1 MSITRKKDYPDGY
14 PDDALQV
21 IRSMSFT
28 DGKEVNIV
36 GSMSLRSQIYAGD
49 YDAFET
55 VPTHGSTEQAV
66 RDLVRKFKQ
75 IIKQIEAIP
84 NTYISDIKTGSVEEW
99 KLIFEPYNHTKSL
112 EQLETLFK
120 DNIIS
125 SSTYHEGKK
134 RIKPRVTKLEY
145 LMLQR
150 DFRPNVIRWTS
161 REVLLGFKR
170 LQDGRKFTL
179 EEAFQTPIITKLDV
193 IAWVQNNRYTDF
205 SIIYQFKHKTK
216 TLNPGFKDLEL
227 SIRENIFV
235 LYREG
240 NFYKMAKRM
249 FSLAK
254 VKGYTPILEKLSI
267 LFNGDVGRLYMV
279 YGDIGTIESLLDLRQ
294 PISNTKLDF
303 EIDQFKGRLSNISL
317 EKYVHHEHE
326 LFQLIEKLLN
336 MRTPNRETM
345 KDVLGKIK
353 TILNDIMSSYTK
365 SYLLKEKLM
374 PNY

>member
-1 MSITRKKDYPDGY
+1 MSITRKKDYPNGY
-14 PDDALQV
+14 PEDALQV
-21 IRSMSFT
+21 IQAMSFT

-55 VPTHGSTEQAV
+55 VPTSGSTEEAL

-75 IIKQIEAIP
+75 IVKQVQTIP
-84 NTYISDIKTGSVEEW
+84 NTYISDIKSGSVEEW
-99 KLIFEPYNHTKSL
+99 KLIFEPYNYTKTI
-112 EQLETLFK
+112 ERLETLFK
-120 DNIIS
+120 DKIIS
-125 SSTYHEGKK
+125 SDMYSDAKK
-134 RIKPRVTKLEY
+134 RVKPKVTKLEY

-150 DFRPNVIRWTS
+150 DFRPNVIRWSS
-161 REVLLGFKR
+161 REVLLGFKK

-193 IAWVQNNRYTDF
+193 ISWVQNNRYTDF
-205 SIIYQFKHKTK
+205 SIIYQFKHNKK
-216 TLNPGFKDLEL
+216 TLNPGFKDLEH

-254 VKGYTPILEKLSI
+254 VKGYIPILEKLSI
-267 LFNGDVGRLYMV
+267 LFNGDIGRLYMV
-279 YGDIGTIESLLDLRQ
+279 YGDIGTIESLLDLQQ
-294 PISNTKLDF
+294 PISNTKLEF

-317 EKYVHHEHE
+317 DKYIHHEHQLFE
-326 LFQLIEKLLN
+326 LIDNLLN
-336 MRTPNRETM
+336 MRSTNHEKM
-345 KDVLGKIK
+345 KDILGKIK
-353 TILNDIMSSYTK
+353 TILGELMSSYAK
-365 SYLLKEKLM
+365 AYLLKEKLM
-374 PNY
+374 PRY